1 MVGGSNGTIQLQL
14 SGTSVNVTYGCNVS
28 AFANALNS
36 FASFKPYGITVVRN
50 IYDNT
55 SKLLNTTTG
64 ATKIDYV
71 VSIKWLR
78 PNSTLNER
86 FNVRTFG
93 YTGSFLQNPKTAH
106 SPLISGTFGLTI
118 GGITIRF
125 KNSSNIPSNIA
136 SSDLQTAIRTSAA
149 LFFSLV

>member
-14 SGTSVNVTYGCNVS
+14 SGTSVNVTYGCTDG

-86 FNVRTFG
+86 FTVRTFNYSG
-93 YTGSFLQNPKTAH
+93 IFLQNPITPH

-118 GGITIRF
+118 GGASIRF
-125 KNSSNIPSNIA
+125 KNSSNIPSNITA
-136 SSDLQTAIRTSAA
+136 SDLQTAIRTSVPST
-149 LFFSLV
+149 LSMI

>member
-1 MVGGSNGTIQLQL
+1 M
-14 SGTSVNVTYGCNVS
+14 NVTYGCTDG

>member
-14 SGTSVNVTYGCNVS
+14 SGTSVNVTYGCTDG

-118 GGITIRF
+118 GGITIKY

-136 SSDLQTAIRTSAA
+136 ASDLQTAIRTSAA

>member
-14 SGTSVNVTYGCNVS
+14 SGTSVNVTYGCTDG

-118 GGITIRF
+118 GGITIKY

-136 SSDLQTAIRTSAA
+136 ASDLQSAIRTSAA

>member
-50 IYDNT
+50 IYDIN
-55 SKLLNTTTG
+55 SKISTTLTG

-86 FNVRTFG
+86 FTIRTFNYSG
-93 YTGSFLQNPKTAH
+93 IFLQNPITPH

-118 GGITIRF
+118 GGASIRF
-125 KNSSNIPSNIA
+125 KNSSNIPSNITA
-136 SSDLQTAIRTSAA
+136 SDLQTAIRTSVPST
-149 LFFSLV
+149 LSMI